1 MNTMKKAQASLV
13 ETIEFYRAAKDEARR
28 AQAHVERVSKEQPN
42 SRNQEIAE
50 RRLEAAKANAEA
62 LKWEAHNA
70 FEDLM
75 YLL

>member
-1 MNTMKKAQASLV
+1 MNTKTQEKLARAIEFYQSAKQEVLKAQA
-13 ETIEFYRAAKDEARR
+13 Y
-28 AQAHVERVSKEQPN
+28 VERISKDQPN

>member
-1 MNTMKKAQASLV
+1 MNQAKAQAALV
-13 ETIEFYRAAKDEARR
+13 QAIEFYQSAKGDVLK
-28 AQAHVERVSKEQPN
+28 AQAHVERISKDQPN